1 MKYAKI
7 LSKSALLLIFALSF
21 NMAAT
26 AVSAQE
32 MVAEETEGIIEGE
45 TTITP
50 RGEVTGYK
58 YKYINGVLYKRLCSY
73 TNNCW
78 IDEDWIRA

>member
-50 RGEVTGYK
+50 
-58 YKYINGVLYKRLCSY
+58 
-73 TNNCW
+73 
-78 IDEDWIRA
+78 